1 MSKAIVSKVGLKA
14 GPVYPLLVE
23 RFGVAIDDIEQD
35 IGAAALPTA
44 IAQRLAAQP
53 QAPALRVTHR
63 FVSRG
68 EGILCCTISLY
79 PADRFR

>member
-1 MSKAIVSKVGLKA
+1 MTSRALRMSKAIVSKVGLKA

-44 IAQRLAAQP
+44 IAQRLAA
-53 QAPALRVTHR
+53 
-63 FVSRG
+63 
-68 EGILCCTISLY
+68 
-79 PADRFR
+79 